1 MPCHAVPH
9 PPTDC
14 VTPCGRKATT
24 PTQCGSRFRMQG
36 RLGRNNLS
44 DPGQL
49 YASHSLTR
57 GGHANRAKPWTFLSY
72 EDLITFA
79 LHTAMTKTA
88 RLSQAA
94 RPPSTRCGCS
104 FFSQLSCFNIIALSP
119 EGCGRFEC

>member
-1 MPCHAVPH
+1 MISEYFIQEMLGLTCLALPSHTVPH

-14 VTPCGRKATT
+14 LTPCGRKATT

-57 GGHANRAKPWTFLSY
+57 GGHANRAKP
-72 EDLITFA
+72 
-79 LHTAMTKTA
+79 
-88 RLSQAA
+88 
-94 RPPSTRCGCS
+94 
-104 FFSQLSCFNIIALSP
+104 
-119 EGCGRFEC
+119 